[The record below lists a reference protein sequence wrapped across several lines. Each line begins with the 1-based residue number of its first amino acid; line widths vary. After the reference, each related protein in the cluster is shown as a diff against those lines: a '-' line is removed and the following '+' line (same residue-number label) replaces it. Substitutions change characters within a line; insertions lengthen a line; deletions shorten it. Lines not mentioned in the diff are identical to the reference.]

1 MGVLDFDPRDLFD
14 EARGQ
19 SRQPKAGDATH
30 TEPMQ
35 QVDRDYRGQL
45 DRIQRLV
52 AERGV
57 SAHLLPGMV
66 SRVQND
72 LRNMTYRGLLTL
84 AGAVGLHPE
93 AFPSDE
99 RVRELREQ
107 GHNEACEDVQARIIV
122 NSLYGDEF
130 TTLTLEDLRALHKA
144 TAGALGKRRPLRDV
158 PMRSILADLVSDF
171 IHDERMRDQI
181 VYALPKHL
189 VEAVV
194 QGRAIVFRLDEPDWN
209 REQRDHFEQFG
220 EHPPTV
226 FDVTTQLI
234 T

>member
-30 TEPMQ
+30 TEPVQ
-35 QVDRDYRGQL
+35 HVDRDYRGKL
-45 DRIQRLV
+45 DRVQRLV
-52 AERGV
+52 AQRGV

-72 LRNMTYRGLLTL
+72 LRSMTYRGLLTL
-84 AGAVGLHPE
+84 AGEVGLHPE
-93 AFPSDE
+93 AFPSDGQ
-99 RVRELREQ
+99 VRELREE
-107 GHNEACEDVQARIIV
+107 GHNEACEDLQARIIV

-130 TTLTLEDLRALHKA
+130 KTLTLEDLRALHKA
-144 TAGALGKRRPLRDV
+144 TAGALGKQWPLRDV
-158 PMRSILADLVSDF
+158 PKRNILADLVSDF
-171 IHDERMRDQI
+171 IDDERMRDQI
-181 VYALPKHL
+181 IYALPKHL

-220 EHPPTV
+220 EHPPTA
-226 FDVTTQLI
+226 FDVTTKLI